1 MASVTARIKEVKQ
14 PRGGY
19 IKPSQFE
26 QIVYDDGIK
35 FEKENLHASIIG
47 MVVDYLTRYMT
58 GFELKDAFKIS
69 IAGYQA
75 RMVILGEDI
84 FKKDQKKKI
93 DIYSLI
99 DQINGIDD
107 SSIIAA
113 CKACTYDVW
122 LRNPIGA
129 MLAKGPEETTPD
141 NITIKNIRAM
151 VNRSLEFWKIY
162 GPVTIDGFTF
172 ETDGYTDVVNSGDG
186 DYLTIDTLWDFK
198 VSKSKPTNKNTL
210 QLLMYFIMGKHSGK
224 DEFKNIK
231 KLGIFNPRL
240 NTVYL
245 LDTSVIPIEII
256 KGVEN
261 EVICYK

>member
-1 MASVTARIKEVKQ
+1 MIHQS
-14 PRGGY
+14 
-19 IKPSQFE
+19 
-26 QIVYDDGIK
+26 
-35 FEKENLHASIIG
+35 
-47 MVVDYLTRYMT
+47 
-58 GFELKDAFKIS
+58 
-69 IAGYQA
+69 
-75 RMVILGEDI
+75 
-84 FKKDQKKKI
+84 
-93 DIYSLI
+93 SLL
-99 DQINGIDD
+99 
-107 SSIIAA
+107 
-113 CKACTYDVW
+113 ACTYDVW

-256 KGVEN
+256 KEVEN